1 MICLDTSYLVR
12 GLIAATPEATNLLK
26 WIKKGEVLCAS
37 SIAWYEFACGP
48 VDPEGLKLGRSLL
61 AGGILPFDEMQ
72 AAQAARLFNAVGR
85 LRRLRV
91 DAIVASAAIAAGAS
105 LATSNQRD
113 FLPFVA
119 QGLRLI

>member
-12 GLIAATPEATNLLK
+12 GLIAATAEAASLIK

-72 AAQAARLFNAVGR
+72 ADQAARLFNATGR

-91 DAIVASAAIAAGAS
+91 DTIVAATALVAGAS
-105 LATSNQRD
+105 LATANRRD
-113 FLPFVA
+113 FLPFVEH
-119 QGLRLI
+119 GLKLI

>member
-37 SIAWYEFACGP
+37 SVAWYEFACGP

-91 DAIVASAAIAAGAS
+91 DAIVAAAAIAAGAS

-119 QGLRLI
+119 QGLKLI

>member
-12 GLIAATPEATNLLK
+12 GLIAATPEAASLIK
-26 WIKKGEVLCAS
+26 WIRKGEVLCAS

-48 VDPEGLKLGRSLL
+48 VDAEGLKLCKSLL

-72 AAQAARLFNAVGR
+72 AAQAARLFNATGR

-91 DAIVASAAIAAGAS
+91 DAIVAAAAMVAGGG
-105 LATSNQRD
+105 LATRNKRD
-113 FLPFVA
+113 FLQFVG
-119 QGLRLI
+119 QGLKLT

>member
-12 GLIAATPEATNLLK
+12 GLIAATPEAASLIK
-26 WIKKGEVLCAS
+26 WIGKGEVLCAS

-48 VDPEGLKLGRSLL
+48 VDAEGLKLCQSLL

-72 AAQAARLFNAVGR
+72 AIEAARIFNATGR

-91 DAIVASAAIAAGAS
+91 DAIVAASAIVAGAS
-105 LATSNQRD
+105 LATGNKRD
-113 FLPFVA
+113 FLPFVGH
-119 QGLRLI
+119 GLKLI